1 MGTRRGDPTRRRRL
15 RLGAL
20 AVLAGTVGVVRK
32 AKLDAADAAFPEAAR
47 QVG

>member
-32 AKLDAADAAFPEAAR
+32 AKLDAADAAFPEASQR
-47 QVG
+47 IG

>member
-32 AKLDAADAAFPEAAR
+32 AKLDAADAAFPEASR
-47 QVG
+47 RVG

>member
-32 AKLDAADAAFPEAAR
+32 AKLDAADAAFPEASQR
-47 QVG
+47 VG